1 MNIENILSKLENISV
16 EGTRVPG
23 FKNKVMIDA
32 VLLMSLGEEIRNS
45 VPASIDEAGEVISQK
60 TSIINQANLEAQR
73 IKNAANEESAQII
86 QAAHTEHD
94 AKVSDSEVITSA
106 NLKADEIQQDAQQ
119 IMTEAQ
125 KKAYVLLSE
134 AEQSALSK
142 TEGADQ
148 YAREVLFNLEERI
161 SETLSQIRRGID
173 SIKREEKI
181 HVNGNG
187 SPN

>member
-1 MNIENILSKLENISV
+1 MNIENILSKLEKISV

-23 FKNKVMIDA
+23 LKNKVMIDA
-32 VLLMSLGEEIRNS
+32 GLLISLGEEIRNS
-45 VPASIDEAGEVISQK
+45 VPASMHEAGEVISQK

-73 IKNAANEESAQII
+73 IKNTANEESAQII
-86 QAAHTEHD
+86 QAAHTEHE
-94 AKVSDSEVITSA
+94 AKVSDSEVVDSA
-106 NLKADEIQQDAQQ
+106 NVKAAEIQQDAMSEAQQ

-125 KKAYVLLSE
+125 KKAYILLSE

-161 SETLSQIRRGID
+161 SENLNQIRTILYD
-173 SIKREEKI
+173 FWNL
-181 HVNGNG
+181 V
-187 SPN
+187 